1 MSDSIN
7 MRNTVPNIII
17 LIVAILLHGTNGYG
31 QTVSATLKPTTIVLG
46 EHTSLTLY
54 TVADKSDFIRNWPN
68 YPDTFNHIEI
78 IKRGNIDSNIV
89 GNNKRYSQ
97 VILLTSFDSGSWIIP
112 TVPYSIGQV
121 NGKTAEISLSVNPV
135 QLEGTDYNDIK
146 EIIEVPA
153 PGIDWLFWILVTIG
167 VLIPIVLLFIWWK
180 NRKNKDVPT
189 SKKPT
194 EPPYEWAMNQ
204 LKILEE
210 ANLPMQGEMKQYY
223 IRLYNIYR
231 HYLSATSG
239 KRILQS
245 STDDILITIRHQM
258 NAEDFTNI
266 SVVLRI
272 ADAVKFA
279 KYGSSVTEANDSFRI
294 ISTGIIRMNN
304 IKS

>member
-1 MSDSIN
+1 
-7 MRNTVPNIII
+7 MRNTVPYII
-17 LIVAILLHGTNGYG
+17 LFNIAIFLHGTSGFG
-31 QTVSATLKPTTIVLG
+31 QTVSATLKPTSIVLG
-46 EHTSLTLY
+46 EQTSLTLY
-54 TVADKSDFIRNWPN
+54 SVADKGDFIKNWPN

-78 IKRGNIDSNIV
+78 IKRGKIDSNIV

-112 TVPYSIGQV
+112 AIPYSIGQV
-121 NGKTAEISLSVNPV
+121 NEKTAEISLSVNPV
-135 QLEGTDYNDIK
+135 QLEGTNYNDIK
-146 EIIEVPA
+146 EIIEVPG
-153 PGIDWLFWILVTIG
+153 PGIDWLFWILVILG
-167 VLIPIVLLFIWWK
+167 ALIPIVLFVIWWK
-180 NRKNKDVPT
+180 NRKIKGIPT
-189 SKKPT
+189 SKKPV
-194 EPPYEWAMNQ
+194 EPPYEWAMKQ

-231 HYLSATSG
+231 HYLSATLG
-239 KRILQS
+239 KRILHS

-258 NAEDFTNI
+258 SAEDFTNI

-279 KYGSSVTEANDSFRI
+279 KYGSSIIEANDSIRI
-294 ISTGIIRMNN
+294 ISSGIIRMNN